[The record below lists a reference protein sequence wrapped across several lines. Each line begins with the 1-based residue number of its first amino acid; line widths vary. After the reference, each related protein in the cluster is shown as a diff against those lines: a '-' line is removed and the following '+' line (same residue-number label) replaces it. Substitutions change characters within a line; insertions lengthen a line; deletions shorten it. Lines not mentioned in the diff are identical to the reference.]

1 MDMEHIRSSTIST
14 VRGILYSP
22 PHLCVCDSVTLDF
35 IPLWKLSFLHMC
47 WM

>member
-1 MDMEHIRSSTIST
+1 MH
-14 VRGILYSP
+14 VL
-22 PHLCVCDSVTLDF
+22 LCFMQLRNNMQHGCVFDSVTVLF